1 MTTYRRRRR
10 VATEVLAFYTKSCI
24 MTLLKP
30 IEFLGDSLDR
40 LRLFPGDARSVA
52 GFQLERV
59 QRGLDPLDWKPMTS
73 VGAGVREIR
82 IREESGAYRVR
93 YVAKF
98 EETVLVLHCFQ
109 KKTQATSKRDIELAT
124 KRYREWKEERK

>member
-1 MTTYRRRRR
+1 M
-10 VATEVLAFYTKSCI
+10 AFYTKSCI
-24 MTLLKP
+24 LTVLKP

-40 LRLFPGDARSVA
+40 LRLFPSDARSVA

-82 IREESGAYRVR
+82 IREESGAYRVL

-109 KKTQATSKRDIELAT
+109 KKTQTTSKRDIELAA
-124 KRYREWKEERK
+124 KRYREWKEQRK